1 MIGMDMFNLLS
12 TRKKLFV
19 KSVQPYTQTVLKN
32 NPTAQQKI
40 IKKIRHPCF
49 VADYDTNLL
58 FMHFII

>member
-32 NPTAQQKI
+32 NPAAQQKI
-40 IKKIRHPCF
+40 IKKIRHIH
-49 VADYDTNLL
+49 VL
-58 FMHFII
+58 